1 MKKIAIILILCILL
15 PAANIA
21 AQEVS
26 DTVKIEKT
34 SLDRKKMKKLRKDA
48 ELIIEDT
55 LTNEYL
61 DTVNIR
67 KNLELNDY
75 TMIGFQ
81 YGAGLSQVMWNP
93 SQKQDKLFMPVNVG
107 FMYTRYGKMFG
118 YMPYFGFQAGIFYTQ
133 EGYQFKYD
141 EEDDYTYTI
150 EGAEKAVMNVIEV
163 PLLAHIHVDF
173 WKMKLLVNI
182 GCYGGY
188 RMSIERF
195 PGKTGNVKEE
205 VAHSFIDTDRRFD
218 YGIKGGVGI
227 GLVFDPVEFHI
238 TGMYKHSFSS
248 LYQPDYYSKYYYRYA
263 YPSNII
269 ISAGL
274 HFQLTKRT
282 GQTKAKLKKLA
293 KDFVYENN
301 EGTDR

>member
-93 SQKQDKLFMPVNVG
+93 SQKQDMLFMPVNVG

-118 YMPYFGFQAGIFYTQ
+118 YMPYFGFQA
-133 EGYQFKYD
+133 EGQQY
-141 EEDDYTYTI
+141 I
-150 EGAEKAVMNVIEV
+150 
-163 PLLAHIHVDF
+163 
-173 WKMKLLVNI
+173 
-182 GCYGGY
+182 C
-188 RMSIERF
+188 
-195 PGKTGNVKEE
+195 
-205 VAHSFIDTDRRFD
+205 
-218 YGIKGGVGI
+218 
-227 GLVFDPVEFHI
+227 
-238 TGMYKHSFSS
+238 S
-248 LYQPDYYSKYYYRYA
+248 LHY
-263 YPSNII
+263 
-269 ISAGL
+269 
-274 HFQLTKRT
+274 
-282 GQTKAKLKKLA
+282 
-293 KDFVYENN
+293 
-301 EGTDR
+301 